1 MATDKMSK
9 KPLLNT
15 LDVTSAPVGV
25 IDIGSNSVRLEVFSS
40 RGRNLVPM
48 FNEKILAGLGRQIVS
63 TNRLNK
69 DGVERALAA
78 LSRYRTIA
86 DSLKVGD
93 LHVVATAAVRDA
105 EDGDEFVRQAS
116 ERCGTQ
122 VRVLSGKDEA
132 RLTALG
138 VLSGIP
144 GAKGLVGDLGGG
156 SLELL
161 SVDNDQIGQGTT
173 LRLGALRLMDEA
185 GGKINKAKRLV
196 DEALSDV
203 AWLGQMAGQR
213 FYAVGGAWRT
223 LARIHMDNTGYG
235 LRVLQ
240 HYVIRRDQALDLASL
255 VASLSRTS
263 LRQISSVPKRRIDS
277 LPFSAAVL
285 QGLLKS
291 VKLKEV
297 VISAYGL
304 REGIIFDSLPKQLQQ
319 RHPLVD
325 GCREMAKRLS
335 QIPEFGSDLFAWTTP
350 LFASF
355 PCDESEDDKRLREA
369 ACHLNNIA
377 WRAHPDY
384 RGQMAFREAAFAP
397 LVGIDHHQRIRLG
410 LTVMSRYD
418 AVTVPKLEGR
428 VPSLTSDDKRRARA
442 IGLAFRLGARLSGG
456 AHGILGDCM
465 LEPKGKALV
474 LRIPKARA
482 SLVGETVEK
491 RLNALA
497 SVVKLEPKIQIGT

>member
-1 MATDKMSK
+1 MATNKMSK
-9 KPLLNT
+9 KPMLNT
-15 LDVTSAPVGV
+15 QDVSSAPVGV

-40 RGRNLVPM
+40 RGRNLVPL
-48 FNEKILAGLGRQIVS
+48 FNEKIMAGLGRKIVS
-63 TNRLNK
+63 TNTLNK

-78 LSRYRTIA
+78 LSRYRAIA

-105 EDGDEFVRQAS
+105 QDGDEFVRQAS
-116 ERCGTQ
+116 ERCGAPI
-122 VRVLSGKDEA
+122 RVLSGKDEA

-161 SVDNDQIGQGTT
+161 SVHNDEIGQGTT

-185 GGKINKAKRLV
+185 GGNINKAKRLV
-196 DEALSDV
+196 DEALSGV
-203 AWLGQMAGQR
+203 TWLGQMAGQR

-223 LARIHMDNTGYG
+223 LARIHMDNVGYG

-255 VASLSRTS
+255 VASLSRAS

-285 QGLLKS
+285 AGLLKS

-304 REGIIFDSLPKQLQQ
+304 REGIIFDSLSKQLQQ

-325 GCREMAKRLS
+325 GCREMARLS
-335 QIPEFGSDLFAWTTP
+335 QTPEFGSDLFAWTTP

-355 PCDESEDDKRLREA
+355 PCDESEEDKRLREA
-369 ACHLNNIA
+369 ACYLNNIA

-384 RGQMAFREAAFAP
+384 RGQMAFREVAFAP
-397 LVGIDHHQRIRLG
+397 LVGIDHRQRILLG
-410 LTVMSRYD
+410 LTVMNRYD
-418 AVTVPKLEGR
+418 AVTMPRLGGG
-428 VPSLTSDDKRRARA
+428 VPSLTSQDKRRARA

-465 LEPKGKALV
+465 LKPKGKALV

-482 SLVGETVEK
+482 SLVGEIVEK
-491 RLNALA
+491 RLKALA
-497 SVVKLEPKIQIGT
+497 SAVKLEPKIQIGT